1 MSNKRTS
8 VIAKNIYPIIREAL
22 DKKGAI
28 NKYKKNIQ
36 NFIEERSKE
45 LYDIAPYTR
54 IYFSQK
60 DIDNFFRAINVREK
74 DIEKEL
80 HNTYYW
86 NMRFNP
92 QAAKDPFT
100 VTMIMIIRYFILK
113 NDQKNAELSAIYLA
127 FSGKFYP
134 SIHYSKF
141 PTVQPIEYKHI
152 MDYVVNNM
160 LTQKFDLKREG
171 SVFGAVRSICITWLN
186 TYREVFKD
194 PDDED
199 VADLIQQ
206 LHGRIKSFMG
216 NIASLYYDAYE
227 KGNYI
232 SYDSD
237 SESEENFRIAD
248 SDSLLAERCV
258 EKTMNIIN
266 NNNIDMKICKMASDT
281 NVKIT
286 EIQSIIESIQS
297 QPENIPIIKE
307 LLRIIVNEYIIS
319 NKDKNVTSLNFITTS
334 IAAKPNTKNKNIIRQ
349 KEIIETWLDEN
360 SPQYRKRKS
369 RPATKSS
376 YYKSILT
383 YYVLLINKAN
393 K

>member
-1 MSNKRTS
+1 MSTKITN
-8 VIAKNIYPIIREAL
+8 VIVKDIYPLIETAL
-22 DKKGAI
+22 KKNQA
-28 NKYKKNIQ
+28 KYKRNIQ
-36 NFIEERSKE
+36 SFIEERSKE

-54 IYFSQK
+54 IYFGQK
-60 DIDNFFRAINVREK
+60 DIDNFFRAIGIRESQVK
-74 DIEKEL
+74 QCLTK
-80 HNTYYW
+80 TYYW
-86 NMRFNP
+86 NIRFNP

-100 VTMIMIIRYFILK
+100 VAMVMVIRYYILK
-113 NDQKNAELSAIYLA
+113 GDRKNAEISAIYLA

-141 PTVQPIEYKHI
+141 PVVQPIEYKHV

-186 TYREVFKD
+186 TYEDLFKD

-199 VADLIQQ
+199 IADLIQQ

-216 NIASLYYDAYE
+216 NIASLYYKAYE
-227 KGNYI
+227 DGNYI

-237 SESEENFRIAD
+237 SENDDNYRIAD
-248 SDSLLAERCV
+248 TDSLRAERIV
-258 EKTMNIIN
+258 ENTMAVIN
-266 NNNIDMKICKMASDT
+266 NNNVDIKLCSMASDQ
-281 NVKIT
+281 NVKVA
-286 EIQSIIESIQS
+286 EVQSIIESIQS
-297 QPENIPIIKE
+297 EPANIPIIKE
-307 LLRIIVNEYIIS
+307 LLRIIVNEYFVNS
-319 NKDKNVTSLNFITTS
+319 TVKDVNSLEFVRVS

-349 KEIIETWLDEN
+349 KEIIESWLDEN

-369 RPATKSS
+369 RLATKSS
-376 YYKSILT
+376 YYKSVLT

>member
-1 MSNKRTS
+1 MSNKRTN
-8 VIAKNIYPIIREAL
+8 VIVKDIYPLVETAL
-22 DKKGAI
+22 KK
-28 NKYKKNIQ
+28 NQTKYKKNIQ
-36 NFIEERSKE
+36 TFIEERSKE
-45 LYDIAPYTR
+45 LYEIAPYTR
-54 IYFSQK
+54 IYFGQK
-60 DIDNFFRAINVREK
+60 DIDNFFHAIGL
-74 DIEKEL
+74 KESQIKQCL
-80 HNTYYW
+80 TKTYYW

-100 VTMIMIIRYFILK
+100 VTMMMVIRYYMLK
-113 NDQKNAELSAIYLA
+113 VDRKNAEISAIYLA

-141 PTVQPIEYKHI
+141 PVVQPIEYKHV

-171 SVFGAVRSICITWLN
+171 SVFGAIRSICITWLN
-186 TYREVFKD
+186 TYEDLFKD

-216 NIASLYYDAYE
+216 NIASLYYKAYE
-227 KGNYI
+227 EGNYI

-237 SESEENFRIAD
+237 SEDEDNYRIAD
-248 SDSLLAERCV
+248 TDSLRAERIV
-258 EKTMNIIN
+258 ENTMAVIN
-266 NNNIDMKICKMASDT
+266 NNNVDIKLCSMASDQ
-281 NVKIT
+281 NVKVA
-286 EIQSIIESIQS
+286 EVQSIIESIQS
-297 QPENIPIIKE
+297 EPTNIPIIKE
-307 LLRIIVNEYIIS
+307 LLRIIVNEYFVS
-319 NKDKNVTSLNFITTS
+319 SKVKDVNSLEFVRIS

-349 KEIIETWLDEN
+349 KEIIESWLDEN

-369 RPATKSS
+369 RLATKSS
-376 YYKSILT
+376 YYKSVLT